1 MTNMEYAIMMQ
12 KEIEEE
18 RGGWVTNGFNRKV
31 WNPDGSVF
39 AEVLYWYETN
49 PCANPAT
56 ANNGGGYSNPEI
68 AVRVGNDIWVILDDD
83 CGDFGNRI
91 YVSCIKPDAEACEFG
106 YGGEGARDA
115 QYGSMFDEDNEYTEF
130 TWRDNDALDTV
141 CQLLEWRYTLNGAR
155 AY

>member
-1 MTNMEYAIMMQ
+1 MTNMERAIMMQ
-12 KEIEEE
+12 ELVEEE
-18 RGGWVTNGFNRKV
+18 NDGFTTNGFNRKV
-31 WNPDGSVF
+31 WNPDGTVW
-39 AEVLYWYETN
+39 AEVLYWRETN

-68 AVRVGNDIWVILDDD
+68 CVKVGNDLWVILDDD

-91 YVSCIKPDAEACEFG
+91 YVSCIKPDEEAYEFG
-106 YGGEGARDA
+106 YDGNGARYA
-115 QYGSMFDEDNEYTEF
+115 QYGSMFDEEDEYTEF

-141 CQLLEWRYTLNGAR
+141 CQLLEWTYSLNGAR